1 MTKKKIHLIQ
11 FEDVREQIVSIRGLA
26 TILITALTL
35 AACTMDE
42 YVGDAEALR
51 ASDAIAFGSEAGR
64 FTRATSN
71 TGTVNEMLDGQFK
84 VYGVKN
90 VKTAGAT
97 DNYSD
102 VFKDYVVWW
111 NNGSTTSNPDQ
122 DWEYVG
128 PTTQSYGSGSATI
141 GQNQTIKYWDHA
153 AANYHFVAG
162 SPVSSFT
169 FSTTS
174 GDITSATVRGLAG
187 HLNANPSGTALS
199 TYPVY
204 IAEPVNV
211 PEESYRN
218 EVNFTFVRQQ
228 SFVRVGIYETIP
240 GYSITDIKFYPYG
253 DSGWDT
259 TPGSNII
266 LASTTSGYF
275 RGATDGTATI
285 TYTWTPTPSYTY
297 AYESSG
303 LTTAK
308 NWYAGALTGV
318 KATTSNHAA
327 INEFYGTDQDM
338 EAATGYFTVL
348 PTPSSTTAAPLL
360 IKCDYTLRSLTTAEG
375 GDNSGEH
382 ITVHGATAAIP
393 AAFALWAPNT
403 QYTYI
408 FKISDN
414 TNGKTNL
421 DKDKVG
427 LYPISFDAV
436 ATATTTA
443 AGQGYVTTVTTPS
456 ITTYQDGSV
465 TATGVTYTPGTP
477 IYFTA
482 QNETTGILKTLTT
495 TDNTVGNVKVFWLGT
510 TAKTE
515 ADLQVT
521 APATEVASEA
531 PSGSTTMAIGAADW
545 NHDGQTI
552 PANNYA
558 TFTPGAAGY
567 YAIRYQTAASPD
579 AAYTYKVVHVEA
591 GS

>member
-26 TILITALTL
+26 TILIAVLTL
-35 AACTMDE
+35 AACTSDE

-71 TGTVNEMLDGQFK
+71 TGSVNEMLDGQFK

-90 VKTAGAT
+90 VQSGAPLA
-97 DNYSD
+97 DHYSD

-111 NNGSTTSNPDQ
+111 NNTSSTTSNPDQ

-128 PTTQSYGSGSATI
+128 TTSQTYGAASTTLAH
-141 GQNQTIKYWDHA
+141 NQTIKYWDHA

-169 FSTTS
+169 FNITD
-174 GDITSATVRGLAG
+174 GDIASATVSGLAG
-187 HLNANPSGTALS
+187 HLNANPSSTAL
-199 TYPVY
+199 TTNPVY
-204 IAEPVNV
+204 IADPVNV
-211 PEESYRN
+211 PEASFRN
-218 EVNFTFVRQQ
+218 EVSFSFVRQQ

-240 GYSITDIKFYPYG
+240 GYSISDIKFYPYG

-259 TPGSNII
+259 TPSGNII
-266 LASTTSGYF
+266 LASTTADYF
-275 RGATDGTATI
+275 RGASNGTATI
-285 TYTWTPTPSYTY
+285 TYNWTGTPSYTY
-297 AYESSG
+297 SYESSS

-318 KATTSNHAA
+318 KATTSNHATVGQ
-327 INEFYGTDQDM
+327 FYGTDQDM

-348 PTPSSTTAAPLL
+348 PMPSGTTAAPLL

-375 GDNSGEH
+375 GDNTGET

-414 TNGKTNL
+414 TNGKTNP

-443 AGQGYVTTVTTPS
+443 DGQGYVTTVTTPS

-465 TATGVTYTPGTP
+465 TATGVKYTPGTA

-482 QNETTGILKTLTT
+482 QDETTGILKTLTT

-515 ADLQVT
+515 ADLQLT
-521 APATEVASEA
+521 APTTEVATDA
-531 PSGSTTMAIGAADW
+531 PSGSTAMAIGAADW

-567 YAIRYQTAASPD
+567 YAIRYQTATSPD
-579 AAYTYKVVHVEA
+579 AAYTYKVVHVE
-591 GS
+591 

>member
-26 TILITALTL
+26 TILIAVLTL
-35 AACTMDE
+35 AACTSDE

-71 TGTVNEMLDGQFK
+71 TGTVSEMLDGQFK

-90 VKTAGAT
+90 VQTAGPT
-97 DNYSD
+97 DSYSD
-102 VFKDYVVWW
+102 VFVNYVVWW
-111 NNGSTTSNPDQ
+111 NNTSSTTSNPDQ

-128 PTTQSYGSGSATI
+128 TSSQTYGAASTTL

-169 FSTTS
+169 FNLTS
-174 GDITSATVRGLAG
+174 GDITSATVSGLAG
-187 HLNANPSGTALS
+187 HLSANPAPGTAL
-199 TYPVY
+199 TTNPVY
-204 IAEPVNV
+204 IADPVNV
-211 PEESYRN
+211 PEASFRN
-218 EVNFTFVRQQ
+218 EVSFSFVRQQ

-240 GYSITDIKFYPYG
+240 GYSISDIKFYPYDASDWG
-253 DSGWDT
+253 T
-259 TPGSNII
+259 TPSGNII
-266 LASTTSGYF
+266 LASTTANYF

-285 TYTWTPTPSYTY
+285 TYNWTGTPSYTY
-297 AYESSG
+297 SYESSG

-318 KATTSNHAA
+318 KATTSNHAT

-338 EAATGYFTVL
+338 EATTGYFTVL
-348 PTPSSTTAAPLL
+348 PMPSGTTAAPLL
-360 IKCDYTLRSLTTAEG
+360 IKCDYTLRSLTTDEG
-375 GDNSGEH
+375 GDNTGET

-414 TNGKTNL
+414 TNGKTNPG
-421 DKDKVG
+421 KEKVG
-427 LYPISFDAV
+427 LYPITFDAV

-443 AGQGYVTTVTTPS
+443 AGQGYVTSVTTPS
-456 ITTYQDGSV
+456 ITTYQAGSV
-465 TATGVTYTPGTP
+465 TATGVKYTPGTA
-477 IYFTA
+477 INFTA
-482 QNETTGILKTLTT
+482 QDETTGILKTLTT
-495 TDNTVGNVKVFWLGT
+495 TDNTVGNVKVYWLGT

-515 ADLQVT
+515 AELQVT
-521 APATEVASEA
+521 PPDTELATDNPSASTA
-531 PSGSTTMAIGAADW
+531 MAIGAADW

-558 TFTPGAAGY
+558 TFTPGTAGY

-579 AAYTYKVVHVEA
+579 AAYTYKVVHVE
-591 GS
+591 

>member
-26 TILITALTL
+26 TILIAVLTL

-51 ASDAIAFGSEAGR
+51 ASDVIAFGSEAGR

-90 VKTAGAT
+90 VQTAGPT
-97 DNYSD
+97 DSYSD
-102 VFKDYVVWW
+102 VFVNYVVWW
-111 NNGSTTSNPDQ
+111 NNTSATTSNPDQ

-128 PTTQSYGSGSATI
+128 TTSQTYGTAGTPL
-141 GQNQTIKYWDHA
+141 GHNQTIKYWDHA

-169 FSTTS
+169 FTTTS
-174 GDITSATVRGLAG
+174 GDITSATVSGLAG
-187 HLNANPSGTALS
+187 HLSANPAPGTAL
-199 TYPVY
+199 TTNPVY
-204 IAEPVNV
+204 IADPVNV
-211 PEESYRN
+211 PETSFRD
-218 EVNFTFVRQQ
+218 EVSFSFVRQQ

-240 GYSITDIKFYPYG
+240 GYSISDIKFYPYDTSDWG
-253 DSGWDT
+253 STPSG
-259 TPGSNII
+259 NII
-266 LASTTSGYF
+266 LASTTANYF

-318 KATTSNHAA
+318 KATTSNHATVS
-327 INEFYGTDQDM
+327 EFYGTDQDM
-338 EAATGYFTVL
+338 EATTGYFTVL
-348 PTPSSTTAAPLL
+348 PMPSGTTAAPLL

-375 GDNSGEH
+375 GDNSDET

-414 TNGKTNL
+414 TNGKTNP

-427 LYPISFDAV
+427 LYPITFDAV

-443 AGQGYVTTVTTPS
+443 DGQGYVTTVTTPS

-465 TATGVTYTPGTP
+465 TATGVKYTPGTA

-482 QNETTGILKTLTT
+482 QDETTGTLKTLTT
-495 TDNTVGNVKVFWLGT
+495 TDNTVGNVKVYWLGT

-515 ADLQVT
+515 ADLQLT
-521 APATEVASEA
+521 APTTEVASEA
-531 PSGSTTMAIGAADW
+531 PTGSTAMAIGAAAW
-545 NHDGQTI
+545 SHNGQTI
-552 PANNYA
+552 DANNYA
-558 TFTPGAAGY
+558 TFTPGAEGY
-567 YAIRYQTAASPD
+567 YAIRYQTAASP
-579 AAYTYKVVHVEA
+579 AAYTYKVVHVE
-591 GS
+591 